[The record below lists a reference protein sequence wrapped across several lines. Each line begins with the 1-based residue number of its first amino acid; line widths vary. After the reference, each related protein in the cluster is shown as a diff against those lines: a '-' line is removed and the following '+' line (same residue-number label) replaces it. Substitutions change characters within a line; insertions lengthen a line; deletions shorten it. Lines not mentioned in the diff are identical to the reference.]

1 MFISARD
8 LARMGLL
15 GLNNGRWGDKRILSE
30 QWIKMARTPTGPN
43 PGYGY
48 MNWFLNTDRK
58 FLPAAREDAVMFV
71 GNGDNLVFIDYE
83 HDTVAVMR
91 WIDDK
96 QKEEFVRLLEASIQN

>member
-1 MFISARD
+1 
-8 LARMGLL
+8 
-15 GLNNGRWGDKRILSE
+15 
-30 QWIKMARTPTGPN
+30 
-43 PGYGY
+43 
-48 MNWFLNTDRK
+48 
-58 FLPAAREDAVMFV
+58 VMFV